1 MICCIVAPYVTH
13 GEVASK
19 AGSTIYT
26 AVPHLLVAIGTELL
40 VAHGSGHA
48 QHVNHGPYVQYSQ
61 RRACGETHLGFKERC
76 EEEARA
82 RSYLSSRRPVLLGM
96 HACCATE
103 SIIVAALDA
112 GLPCAVVPCCGEP
125 PTHAR
130 ISITLVG
137 LSFAHPDRRVP
148 LCSSARGTWR
158 LCCVCR
164 TSAGQ
169 RRRTTAQG
177 RLGASLS
184 GRIRRVYLRALALAG

>member
-1 MICCIVAPYVTH
+1 MPWLRRLTRVHCCVCWAGGGWSHCRAALDSATRGALRLSAEAEVT
-13 GEVASK
+13 GEVVPESFRGK
-19 AGSTIYT
+19 FT
-26 AVPHLLVAIGTELL
+26 ADMCSGNMPELE
-40 VAHGSGHA
+40 
-48 QHVNHGPYVQYSQ
+48 P
-61 RRACGETHLGFKERC
+61 

-169 RRRTTAQG
+169 RRRTTA
-177 RLGASLS
+177 
-184 GRIRRVYLRALALAG
+184 